1 MFLLE
6 KIGLSGK
13 LIRKN
18 KHGATHSLSF
28 RDLLRVC
35 LVTETAMQSK
45 LRPGTTKN
53 PGTQTKEL
61 SVIRLL
67 LTGEDDSDLTETE
80 TPHERRR
87 TRRAQLEVLEKLRS
101 QLEAQVELNDEP
113 SELEDQIRRLDARTR
128 DIASAV
134 GSLVAQREEKLVARM
149 AIERSIGELQ
159 SNYLEVKPLLERF
172 RLLLQQYDSDL
183 ERLRAIREAGN
194 PLGLFQQGTCV
205 FCGAAP
211 SDQHLE
217 IECDGDSTGF
227 EQSVLGELTR
237 TQRLRDDLLPT
248 IRNLKRQV
256 EHLDAQIQAL
266 TEQYSQ
272 MGEAIKLFDNELAPS
287 RSNLDKILQE
297 RAEYE
302 RRLGSA
308 KQLQNV
314 EELIQQVANEPSNR
328 DVDQQPSLDSF
339 IARSYSKSLSNCLK
353 RWGFPNAE
361 SVRYEPDSMDIY
373 ADGQSRAAHGKGV
386 RAILHAAFTLTLAQY
401 CFDQSLPH
409 PGFVILDSP
418 ILAYRPPDTTN
429 RDAKEPPSEMIDGF
443 YHDIQTSFG
452 CQIIVLENIS
462 PISPLNDASRSI
474 RFTKNPSMG
483 RYGLFSA
490 NQDD

>member
-194 PLGLFQQGTCV
+194 LLGLFQQGTCV